1 MLKNFSLFQTIL
13 LSAFGAFAV
22 AGMIIFSVVVGG
34 QQGATI
40 GEVVIWGTLDQAA
53 FTAVLRQLSEEDTRY
68 RSVSYVQIDETN
80 YEKTLT
86 DALASAQGPD
96 LFIMSHDYAQK
107 HASKIWSIPFETLS
121 REQFSATFIDGAESF
136 VANDGVLAVPL
147 SVDPM
152 VLYWNRDSLA
162 SAGFAKPPQYWD
174 ELFAFGSEATR
185 RSQTNAIERSG
196 VALGEY
202 RNVEH
207 AKDIV
212 TLLMLQAGA
221 RITVRNTAG
230 DLTPALIARAGDA
243 QAPTES
249 ALRFYTDFANPIK
262 THYSWNRSLPSSQR
276 AFGSGTL
283 ALYLG
288 YASEEPLIRRINPNL
303 NFAVAPTPQIRDE
316 ARLMNAGRVYG
327 MAVPKASKNAQGAL
341 TIAFLLA
348 GATPSA
354 QLSKALGMPSARREV
369 LAQPATGL
377 DDLVNKQAILVRTWV
392 DPSPEETEVIFRDMI
407 ESVTSGAAKLSEALQ
422 RADRALGEAIRQ

>member
-22 AGMIIFSVVVGG
+22 AAMIIFSVVVGG
-34 QQGATI
+34 QRAATI

-68 RSVSYVQIDETN
+68 RSVSYVQIDEAE

-86 DALASAQGPD
+86 EALASAQGPD
-96 LFIMSHDYAQK
+96 LFIMRHDYAQT

-121 REQFSATFIDGAESF
+121 QEQFASTFIDGADTFIGS
-136 VANDGVLAVPL
+136 DGVLGVPL
-147 SVDPM
+147 TVDPM
-152 VLYWNRDSLA
+152 VLFWNRDSTA

-174 ELFAFGSEATR
+174 ELFAFGSEATK

-202 RNVEH
+202 RNVDH
-207 AKDIV
+207 AKDIL

-221 RITVRNTAG
+221 RITARNSAG
-230 DLTPALIARAGDA
+230 DLTPTLIARAGDA

-262 THYSWNRSLPSSQR
+262 THYSWNRSLPKSQR
-276 AFGSGTL
+276 AFGTGTL

-288 YASEEPLIRRINPNL
+288 YASEESLIRRINPNL
-303 NFAVAPTPQIRDE
+303 NFAVAPMLQIRDE
-316 ARLMNAGRVYG
+316 ARLVNAGRVYG
-327 MAVPKASKNAQGAL
+327 MAVPKAAKNPQGAL
-341 TIAFLLA
+341 TVAFLLA
-348 GATPSA
+348 GAGPSG
-354 QLSKALGMPSARREV
+354 QISRALGMPSARREV

-377 DDLVNKQAILVRTWV
+377 EELVNKQAILVKTWI
-392 DPSPEETEVIFRDMI
+392 DPGPEETDAIFRDMI
-407 ESVTSGAAKLSEALQ
+407 EGVTSGAAKLSEALQ